1 MQRCRVSIGLLF
13 TLALSLPV
21 GKVNAGTAAVSF
33 TGTLLLSPSCKVT
46 SAESGR
52 IEVNFG
58 DNVGIMGIDG
68 VHYRQPLSYRITC
81 NNAKPAGT
89 GLVLTLKGDIA
100 AFDATQAALQTSVEG
115 LAIRILQNGSPM
127 VINQPL
133 KVTQDALPTL
143 EAVPV
148 KQPGVPLQ
156 EGPFEAIATLLAD
169 YQ

>member
-21 GKVNAGTAAVSF
+21 GQINAGTAAVSF
-33 TGTLLLSPSCKVT
+33 TGTVLLAPSCKVT
-46 SAESGR
+46 SPESGR
-52 IEVNFG
+52 IEVSFG
-58 DNVGIMGIDG
+58 DNVGITKVDGI
-68 VHYRQPLSYRITC
+68 HYRQPLNYRITC

-89 GLVLTLKGDIA
+89 GLVLTLKGDVA
-100 AFDATQAALQTSVEG
+100 SFDTTQAALQTSVEG

-127 VINQPL
+127 VINQPIR
-133 KVTQDALPTL
+133 VTQDALPTL

-148 KQPGVPLQ
+148 KQSGITLQ
-156 EGPFEAIATLLAD
+156 VGPFEVIATLLAD